1 MCQSKQQLTNMYTIS
16 FNASE
21 SALSLTQQLSSV
33 DVERYQCTNRTE
45 QSYVRDTARIF
56 NALDSCLQ
64 QAADDLAAFHTQTT
78 D

>member
-1 MCQSKQQLTNMYTIS
+1 MYTIS

-21 SALSLTQQLSSV
+21 SALGLTQQLSSV

-56 NALDSCLQ
+56 DALDNCLQ
-64 QAADDLAAFHTQTT
+64 RAADQAAIPH
-78 D
+78 